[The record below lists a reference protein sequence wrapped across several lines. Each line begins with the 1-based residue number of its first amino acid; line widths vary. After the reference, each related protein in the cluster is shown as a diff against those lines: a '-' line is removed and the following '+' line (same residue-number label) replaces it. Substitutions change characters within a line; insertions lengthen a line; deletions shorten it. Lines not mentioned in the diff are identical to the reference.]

1 MILRKNV
8 TCSTNYKFDFKK
20 SNFIKP
26 VASQAAASS
35 KRRVYLDTNITFHS
49 VDDVILMFPGSWLL
63 SFVRK

>member
-8 TCSTNYKFDFKK
+8 TCSTNYKFNLKKK

-35 KRRVYLDTNITFHS
+35 RRRVYLDTNDIIC
-49 VDDVILMFPGSWLL
+49 ILSELCEEISSRGGNP
-63 SFVRK
+63 